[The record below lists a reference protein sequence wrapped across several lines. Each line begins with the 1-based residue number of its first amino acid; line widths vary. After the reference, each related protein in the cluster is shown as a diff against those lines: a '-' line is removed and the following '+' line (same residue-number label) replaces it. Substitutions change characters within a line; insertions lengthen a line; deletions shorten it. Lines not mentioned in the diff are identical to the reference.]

1 VDYETQSA
9 LFQWEEGERRSR
21 ELGLDRAKAAV
32 VDELRRRL
40 GSSFRLGEL
49 VRLYASS
56 TDWAVDLAWQFAG
69 TEASWAVDAAFLQYA
84 REANDYGGGYLR
96 DDG

>member
-1 VDYETQSA
+1 VDYETSSA

-21 ELGLDRAKAAV
+21 ELGLDGAKAV
-32 VDELRRRL
+32 VIDELRRRL

-49 VRLYASS
+49 VRLYATS
-56 TDWAVDLAWQFAG
+56 TDWAIELAWDLAG

-84 REANDYGGGYLR
+84 REATDYGGGYLR
-96 DDG
+96 NER